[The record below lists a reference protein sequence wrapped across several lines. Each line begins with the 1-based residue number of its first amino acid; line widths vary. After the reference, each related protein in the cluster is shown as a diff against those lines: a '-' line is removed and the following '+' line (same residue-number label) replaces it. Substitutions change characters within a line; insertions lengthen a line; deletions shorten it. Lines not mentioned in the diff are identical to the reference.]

1 MEAAWPSGAAVCRC
15 IDSGTLYCQDVPVPD
30 DDRYSLTELA
40 DLAGVTPRTVR
51 YYLAQGL
58 LPAVGQTGP
67 GSKYSAEHL
76 DRLRLIKRLQAEHLP
91 LAEIRHRLEGLDPDA
106 IRDLAGSPEPEPPT
120 DSALDYL
127 RTVLGDPRSPGRP
140 RLHASATA
148 VTAEAPPEGYRIGL
162 ASPAAAPPAP
172 GAPAM
177 PAPATPPSP
186 TTAAAPAVTTSIERS
201 QWERIVLAPDVELH
215 LRRPLSRS
223 QNKQVDR
230 LVTIA
235 RELLEEERP

>member
-1 MEAAWPSGAAVCRC
+1 MS
-15 IDSGTLYCQDVPVPD
+15 D

-51 YYLAQGL
+51 FYLAQGL
-58 LPAVGQTGP
+58 LPAVGQSGP
-67 GSKYSAEHL
+67 GSKYDPDHL
-76 DRLRLIKRLQAEHLP
+76 ARLRLIRRLQAEHLP
-91 LAEIRHRLEGLDPDA
+91 LAEIRRRLDDLDPGE
-106 IRDLAGSPEPEPPT
+106 IRGLAGDPEPAPPP

-127 RTVLGDPRSPGRP
+127 RTVLATPAPARM
-140 RLHASATA
+140 RLTRRL
-148 VTAEAPPEGYRIGL
+148 V
-162 ASPAAAPPAP
+162 PAAAAERTSAAYGPPVAE
-172 GAPAM
+172 
-177 PAPATPPSP
+177 
-186 TTAAAPAVTTSIERS
+186 AAPTSIPVERS

-215 LRRPLSRS
+215 LRRPLSRA

>member
-1 MEAAWPSGAAVCRC
+1 MPEE
-15 IDSGTLYCQDVPVPD
+15 
-30 DDRYSLTELA
+30 DRYSLTELA

-67 GSKYSAEHL
+67 GSKYGTDHL
-76 DRLRLIKRLQAEHLP
+76 DRLRVIKRLQVEHLP
-91 LAEIRHRLEGLDPDA
+91 LAEIRHRLDGLDPEA
-106 IRDLAGSPEPEPPT
+106 IRDLAGSPEPPPP
-120 DSALDYL
+120 DSALEYL
-127 RTVLGDPRSPGRP
+127 RTVLGTTTTDGLSLRRSAEPIAAMQAP
-140 RLHASATA
+140 TTPATSAQPMP
-148 VTAEAPPEGYRIGL
+148 V
-162 ASPAAAPPAP
+162 PPAP
-172 GAPAM
+172 LSA
-177 PAPATPPSP
+177 
-186 TTAAAPAVTTSIERS
+186 TTARPSGTPIERS